1 MSGTASNP
9 WVLDDSDPEEA
20 PRPSN
25 GPNDI
30 AISGATRSTIVLPLH
45 GDSRP
50 GPTYFNTAPQKS
62 LRNGTPHRSSASKM
76 MPSNPP
82 PPGASHGFT
91 TINDSGPKIKISP
104 ESSDKVLDVT
114 LQTDFRAPAKH
125 VEKSGSS
132 ENNEEDAD
140 EEMDRTRNFQLSTGT
155 PSMRSSRG
163 RASPQKSSERSLGSE
178 SPLVRRLKEQKARL
192 NTTSSSSA
200 SNVSPRDDMLRRGL
214 SNESEQGQNV
224 TVARI
229 EQSLQDLEQMTED
242 DHAVTVRWLLH
253 DAKKAA
259 KNTDSAFVD
268 KVSPFDSMKPIH
280 LSAGGTVPD
289 GSATVKLE
297 SHVWLKNPIIYAFAN
312 EHRSTKR
319 AKRAKSDLSSL
330 QKS

>member
-9 WVLDDSDPEEA
+9 WVLDDSDAEEA
-20 PRPSN
+20 ARPSN

-62 LRNGTPHRSSASKM
+62 LRNGTPHRLSASKM

-91 TINDSGPKIKISP
+91 TVNDSGPKIKISP

-140 EEMDRTRNFQLSTGT
+140 EEVDRTRNFQLSTVT
-155 PSMRSSRG
+155 PSRRSSRG

-192 NTTSSSSA
+192 STTSSSV
-200 SNVSPRDDMLRRGL
+200 SNPSPREDVSRRGMP
-214 SNESEQGQNV
+214 NEIEEGQNV
-224 TVARI
+224 TIARI
-229 EQSLQDLEQMTED
+229 EQSLRDLEQMTED

-268 KVSPFDSMKPIH
+268 KVSPFESMKPIH

-297 SHVWLKNPIIYAFAN
+297 SHVWLKNPIIYALAN

-330 QKS
+330 QKP